1 MTTQEAP
8 PAPRE
13 ETEFNAERHVYEPH
27 RVGLP
32 PLGQYVRELWR
43 RREFGAEL
51 SRTNLRA
58 QHVNTVFGVFWL
70 VINPL
75 LLAAIYFVLVDIL
88 QKGSRNENFFAHLV
102 AGLFAYYFIS
112 QSARQSV
119 RSVTSGGRLILNTA
133 FPRLL
138 LPLASVRT
146 AFVRFLPPLALYG
159 ILHLAMGLPI
169 ELTTLW
175 VFPLVGLM
183 LVMSAGIAMV
193 LSAGQVYFRDLKEFL
208 PYGLR
213 IWLYA
218 SPILYYADEIPERY
232 KAILWVNPIGEL
244 LNAWSDVLNKGQAP
258 EPKSLAIASAW
269 ALGFVIVGGLFFV
282 SREREFAVRL

>member
-1 MTTQEAP
+1 MTTQAP
-8 PAPRE
+8 PAPAE
-13 ETEFNAERHVYEPH
+13 ETEFNAQRHVYVPH

-32 PLGQYVRELWR
+32 PLGQYLRELWR

-51 SRTNLRA
+51 SRTTLRA

-75 LLAAIYFVLVDIL
+75 LLAGIYFVLVDIL
-88 QKGSRNENFFAHLV
+88 QKGSRNQDFFAHLV

-112 QSARQSV
+112 QAARQSV
-119 RSVTSGGRLILNTA
+119 RAVVSGGRLILNTA
-133 FPRLL
+133 FPRVL

-146 AFVRFLPPLALYG
+146 AFVRFLPPLALYAV
-159 ILHLAMGLPI
+159 LHVVSGLPI
-169 ELTTLW
+169 GLTQLW
-175 VFPLVGLM
+175 AIPLAGLM
-183 LVMSAGIAMV
+183 LVLSSGLSML

-232 KAILWVNPIGEL
+232 KAILWINPIGEL
-244 LNAWSDVLNKGQAP
+244 LNAWSDVLNQNQAP
-258 EPKSLAIASAW
+258 EPKSLAIAGAW
-269 ALGFVIVGGLFFV
+269 AF
-282 SREREFAVRL
+282 

>member
-1 MTTQEAP
+1 MSTQAP
-8 PAPRE
+8 PVPAE
-13 ETEFNAERHVYEPH
+13 ETEFNAKRHVYEPH
-27 RVGLP
+27 KVGLP
-32 PLGQYVRELWR
+32 PIGQYLRELWR

-58 QHVNTVFGVFWL
+58 QHVNTIFGVLWL

-88 QKGSRNENFFAHLV
+88 QKGSRNEDFFAHLV

-112 QSARQSV
+112 QAARQSV
-119 RSVTSGGRLILNTA
+119 RAVTSGGRLILNTA
-133 FPRLL
+133 FPRVL

-146 AFVRFLPPLALYG
+146 AFVRFLPPMALYAV
-159 ILHLAMGLPI
+159 LHLVTGLPI
-169 ELTTLW
+169 EATLLW
-175 VFPLVGLM
+175 TLPLVALM
-183 LVMSAGIAMV
+183 LVMSAGLAML

-269 ALGFVIVGGLFFV
+269 AFGLLIVGALFFM

>member
-1 MTTQEAP
+1 MSTQAP
-8 PAPRE
+8 PAPAP
-13 ETEFNAERHVYEPH
+13 ETEFNAKRHVYEPH
-27 RVGLP
+27 KVGLP
-32 PLGQYVRELWR
+32 PLGQYLRELWR

-58 QHVNTVFGVFWL
+58 QHVNTVFGVLWL
-70 VINPL
+70 VLNPL

-88 QKGSRNENFFAHLV
+88 RSGTRGQDFFAHLV

-119 RSVTSGGRLILNTA
+119 RSVVSGGRLIMNTA
-133 FPRLL
+133 FPRVL

-146 AFVRFLPPLALYG
+146 AFVRFLPPLGLYAALHV
-159 ILHLAMGLPI
+159 ITGLPL
-169 ELTTLW
+169 EPTLLW
-175 VFPLVGLM
+175 AIPLVGLM
-183 LVMSAGIAMV
+183 VVMASGLAML
-193 LSAGQVYFRDLKEFL
+193 LSAVQVYFRDLKEFL

-232 KAILWVNPIGEL
+232 RAILWVNPIGEL
-244 LNAWSDVLNKGQAP
+244 LNAWSDVLNRGQAP
-258 EPKSLAIASAW
+258 EPKSLAIAGAW
-269 ALGFVIVGGLFFV
+269 ALAFLVAGTLFFV
-282 SREREFAVRL
+282 SREREFAVRI

>member
-1 MTTQEAP
+1 MSTHAP
-8 PAPRE
+8 PAPAE
-13 ETEFNAERHVYEPH
+13 ETEFNAKRHVYEPH
-27 RVGLP
+27 KVGLP
-32 PLGQYVRELWR
+32 PIGQYLRELWR

-58 QHVNTVFGVFWL
+58 QHVNTVFGVLWL

-88 QKGSRNENFFAHLV
+88 RSGTRGQDFFAHLV
-102 AGLFAYYFIS
+102 SGLFAYYFIS

-119 RSVTSGGRLILNTA
+119 RAVTSGGRLILNTA
-133 FPRLL
+133 FPRAL

-146 AFVRFLPPLALYG
+146 AFVRFLPPLGLYAV
-159 ILHLAMGLPI
+159 LHVVSGLPI
-169 ELTTLW
+169 EATLLW
-175 VFPLVGLM
+175 VIPLVGIM
-183 LVMSAGIAMV
+183 LVLASGLSML

-232 KAILWVNPIGEL
+232 KAIRWVTPLGEL
-244 LNAWSDVLNKGQAP
+244 LNAWSNVLNKGMAP

-269 ALGFVIVGGLFFV
+269 AFGILIVGALFFM

>member
-1 MTTQEAP
+1 MSTTQAP
-8 PAPRE
+8 PAPSE
-13 ETEFNAERHVYEPH
+13 ETEFNAQRHVYEPH
-27 RVGLP
+27 KVGLP
-32 PLGQYVRELWR
+32 PVGQYVREVWR
-43 RREFGAEL
+43 RRDFAAEL

-88 QKGSRNENFFAHLV
+88 QKGSRNEDFFAHLV
-102 AGLFAYYFIS
+102 AGLFAYYFVS
-112 QSARQSV
+112 QAARQSV
-119 RSVTSGGRLILNTA
+119 RAVTSGGRLILNTA
-133 FPRLL
+133 FPRVL

-146 AFVRFLPPLALYG
+146 AFVRFLPPMGLYAV
-159 ILHLAMGLPI
+159 LHVVTGLPI
-169 ELTTLW
+169 EPTLLW
-175 VFPLVGLM
+175 VLPLVALM
-183 LVMSAGIAMV
+183 LVLSSGLAML
-193 LSAGQVYFRDLKEFL
+193 LSAGQVYLRDLKEFL

-232 KAILWVNPIGEL
+232 KAILWLNPLGEI

-258 EPKSLAIASAW
+258 EPKSLAIAAAW
-269 ALGFVIVGGLFFV
+269 AFGLFVIGSLYFV